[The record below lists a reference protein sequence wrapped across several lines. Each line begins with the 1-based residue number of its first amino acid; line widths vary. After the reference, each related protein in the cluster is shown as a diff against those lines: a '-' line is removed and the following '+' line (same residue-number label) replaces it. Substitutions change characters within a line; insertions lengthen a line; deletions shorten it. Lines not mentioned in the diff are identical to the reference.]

1 MTKEV
6 FLRELARHLEVLTEE
21 ERTEALNYYREYIE
35 EGVEAGRTE
44 EEVVA
49 SLDPPETIAA
59 QMRMD
64 SAFARAAK
72 RPTPKNTTKA
82 LLAVFGILSLPIALP
97 LALVVIAVAFCVL
110 AAAFAVMVSIACAIL
125 GIVFAMI
132 IFGIRAIM
140 ALTGGLVSGV
150 SALFTVGTALI
161 GLALTVLAVI
171 LLIRFGYAV
180 IHGVGWFFRWLSL
193 KLRSYGKRQK

>member
-1 MTKEV
+1 MTKDG
-6 FLRELARHLEVLTEE
+6 FLRELSRHLEALSAE
-21 ERTEALNYYREYIE
+21 ERAEALNYYREYIE
-35 EGVEAGRTE
+35 EGVDAGRTE

-82 LLAVFGILSLPIALP
+82 LLAVFGVLSLPIALP

-110 AAAFAVMVSIACAIL
+110 AAAFAVTVSIACAIV

-132 IFGIRAIM
+132 VIGVRAFVM
-140 ALTGGLVSGV
+140 LTGGLVSGV
-150 SALFTVGTALI
+150 SAVFTVGTALV
-161 GLALTVLAVI
+161 GLALAVFAVI
-171 LLIRFGYAV
+171 LLVYFGHAV
-180 IHGVGWFFRWLSL
+180 IQGVGRFFRWLGRKL
-193 KLRSYGKRQK
+193 KSYRKQQ